1 MKFMTSLFLLIAALV
16 ILNPTVKAV
25 EDITVNP
32 DASISQ
38 EALINVNKASA
49 KELEVLPGVGK
60 SKAAAII
67 AYRDQFGEF
76 TSLAELKNVKG
87 IGDKAIAKL
96 EGKVRF

>member
-1 MKFMTSLFLLIAALV
+1 MKFMTSLFLLIAVLV

>member
-1 MKFMTSLFLLIAALV
+1 MKFMTSLFLIISALV
-16 ILNPTVKAV
+16 MSSPTVMAV
-25 EDITVNP
+25 ENIAVNP
-32 DASISQ
+32 DVSVSQ
-38 EALINVNKASA
+38 DALINVNKASA
-49 KELEVLPGVGK
+49 KELEALPGVGK

>member
-1 MKFMTSLFLLIAALV
+1 MKFMTSLFLLICTLV
-16 ILNPTVKAV
+16 MFSPVVIADEEIV
-25 EDITVNP
+25 VNP
-32 DASISQ
+32 DAAISQ
-38 EALINVNKASA
+38 EGLINVNKASA